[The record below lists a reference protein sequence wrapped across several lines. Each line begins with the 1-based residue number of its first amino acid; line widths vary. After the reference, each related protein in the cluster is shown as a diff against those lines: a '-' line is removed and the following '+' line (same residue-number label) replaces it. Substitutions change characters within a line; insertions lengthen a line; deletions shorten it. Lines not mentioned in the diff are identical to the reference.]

1 MPRILSPIWSTLCIW
16 PATKRSYL
24 PIIWDRG
31 SWFCYT
37 MLVKEKLKGFVG
49 FFIDTGKK
57 FAEDRATRLA
67 AGLAYYTLFSLAP
80 LLIILTGIAG
90 RFLDDVVTSEQI
102 PEIIEQVV
110 GPEAAEWISGLV
122 EGGTIFSDSSSF
134 TIATIISLG
143 IMIWGAANIFNHIKE
158 TLNFIWGVRAAPGRR
173 GIISTVRGRLV
184 AFVTVFFFGL
194 LIVGFFLINAFMAY
208 IIPLFET
215 YILESTFLT
224 ELFPEAIQ
232 IFGDTILP
240 SWRVVQW
247 VQYFLAFGLMMLVFA
262 FFYKFM
268 PDVTIAWRDVWVG
281 AAFTALLITIGT
293 LGLSIYFRLSSIGSL
308 YGAAGAIM
316 VVLFWFYYSAQMF
329 LFGAE
334 FTEVYATRYGSEIR
348 PSNNAVAFE
357 VVLEQ
362 KKGADS
368 SDASSVE
375 GADEPSAPLEKEA
388 ELDPSATSSR

>member
-1 MPRILSPIWSTLCIW
+1 
-16 PATKRSYL
+16 
-24 PIIWDRG
+24 
-31 SWFCYT
+31 
-37 MLVKEKLKGFVG
+37 VKKKLKSLAEIFLE
-49 FFIDTGKK
+49 TGKK
-57 FAEDRATRLA
+57 FTEDRATRLA

-90 RFLDDVVTSEQI
+90 RFLDDVVTSEEI
-102 PEIIEQVV
+102 PEVVERVV
-110 GPEAAEWISGLV
+110 GPEAAEWITGLV
-122 EGGTIFSDSSSF
+122 EGGTLFSDSSSF
-134 TIATIISLG
+134 TIAAIISLLV
-143 IMIWGAANIFNHIKE
+143 MIWGAANIFNHIKE

-173 GIISTVRGRLV
+173 GIIATIRGRLL
-184 AFVTVFFFGL
+184 AFLTVFFFGL
-194 LIVGFFLINAFMAY
+194 LIVGFFLLNTVVAY
-208 IIPLFET
+208 IIPQFEAF
-215 YILESTFLT
+215 ILESTFLT
-224 ELFPEAIQ
+224 ELFPEAVET
-232 IFGDTILP
+232 FTETILP
-240 SWRVVQW
+240 SWRIIQW
-247 VQYFLAFGLMMLVFA
+247 VQYILAFALMMLVFA

-268 PDVTIAWRDVWVG
+268 PDVHIAWRDVWVG

-308 YGAAGAIM
+308 YGAAGTIM

-329 LFGAE
+329 LIGAE
-334 FTEVYATRYGSEIR
+334 FTEVYAKRYGSEIR

-388 ELDPSATSSR
+388 ELDSSATSSR